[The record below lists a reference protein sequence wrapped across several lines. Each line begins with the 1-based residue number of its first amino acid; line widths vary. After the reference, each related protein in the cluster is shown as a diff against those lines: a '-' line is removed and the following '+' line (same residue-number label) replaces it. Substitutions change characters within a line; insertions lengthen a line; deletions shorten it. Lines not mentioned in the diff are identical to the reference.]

1 MKYFVAPLLAGLLLV
16 PALVHAKKEATQVEV
31 SVQNESGE
39 PIAQASV
46 IVRTLKGKKKKK
58 IGETFQ
64 LRTSQQGT
72 APLPPIFESAVLVQ
86 VIATGYQT
94 FGDRFDLV
102 PQQQTLTVTLKP
114 PQEQYSVTK

>member
-1 MKYFVAPLLAGLLLV
+1 MKYFVALLLAGGLAV

-31 SVQNESGE
+31 SVQTESGE
-39 PIAQASV
+39 PVAQASV

-94 FGDRFDLV
+94 FGERFDLV
-102 PQQQTLTVTLKP
+102 PPQQTLTVTLKP